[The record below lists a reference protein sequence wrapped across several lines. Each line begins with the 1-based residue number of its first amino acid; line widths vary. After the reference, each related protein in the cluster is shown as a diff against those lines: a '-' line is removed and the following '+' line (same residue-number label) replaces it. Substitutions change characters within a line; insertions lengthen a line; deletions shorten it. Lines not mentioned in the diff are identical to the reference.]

1 VHKRFEFP
9 AEYTGLTHANGL
21 VNSHTISKMSKN
33 FGTRGY
39 QGIPV
44 WEKEDKYFVKAG
56 ITNP

>member
-9 AEYTGLTHANGL
+9 AEYTGLTNANRL

-33 FGTRGY
+33 FGSRGY

-44 WEKEDKYFVKAG
+44 LEKEDKYFVEAG